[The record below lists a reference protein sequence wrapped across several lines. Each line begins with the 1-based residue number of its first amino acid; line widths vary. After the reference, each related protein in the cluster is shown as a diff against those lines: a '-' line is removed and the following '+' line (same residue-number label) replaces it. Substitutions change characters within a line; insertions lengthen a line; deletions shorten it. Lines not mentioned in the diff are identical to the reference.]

1 MYGFS
6 YNIIDNIRLQIKFA
20 AFYFYL
26 KIFEKKFNKLFTGVK
41 MFEKSYTLLVIIRLQ
56 LRCKIKITR

>member
-1 MYGFS
+1 MYDFS

-26 KIFEKKFNKLFTGVK
+26 KIFEKNLINF
-41 MFEKSYTLLVIIRLQ
+41 LQ
-56 LRCKIKITR
+56 V